1 MASPQPEPS
10 DQARK
15 DSLPSLS
22 WSHSGSP
29 IRPALPGAVWFTACA
44 WCERIKL
51 GGRWVQGERAL
62 AAIRD
67 VHALRLTHG
76 ICPACFNAVTLRAD
90 EARRQQRSG

>member
-22 WSHSGSP
+22 WSQAGSP
-29 IRPALPGAVWFTACA
+29 IRPALPGAAWLTACA
-44 WCERIKL
+44 CCQRIKL
-51 GGRWVQGERAL
+51 GGHWVEGERAP
-62 AAIRD
+62 AAIRHVD
-67 VHALRLTHG
+67 APSLTHG

-90 EARRQQRSG
+90 EARRQRRSA